1 MGIIS
6 TQGFTFRLIAN
17 GVELDL
23 FADEDYLISD
33 NVTGLFDVGVLPADF
48 TRQILLPGSKTNNA
62 FFEHVYDISI
72 VNPFLFATN
81 QKVPAYFDFDSVYI
95 SQGYLQLNKVNV
107 KANKFIESYEVT
119 IFGSLSSF
127 ARDLKTNFLTD
138 LSVLN
143 QFNHTSSLENITG
156 SWSGNLFSGAIVY
169 PMAEYGQRIQ
179 YTPQENFYGIDDQS
193 GSLAIQDYKPAIRV
207 KEVFDACFEQ
217 FGYTYTSSFMN
228 EGWLN
233 DVYMVCNNQL
243 RYPLYNEYNLEKYGL
258 FKMAPVSG
266 SGVGLL
272 SDGVVKDFT
281 WFNIEQNPYNSLAP
295 NLVYTLPTTS
305 SVKGTLNLNFKIT
318 NTGVGTGYPQFFLT
332 ATNQTTSTVYSSSL
346 DNYNSYFIELRQY
359 WQSIGTDTPT
369 ETYTLQTGFLTQTL
383 PAGNYK
389 FGIKYNLQFGSAGNF
404 TLTVDPDGQTKS
416 YLEVTKIMQA
426 GAGKVM
432 NIPLNMPKGTAG
444 IKLIDFL
451 TGIQKKF
458 NLVIYPDRT
467 TQNRFIVETF
477 NNWYNR
483 GERKDFN
490 KYINL
495 DNNIEFIP
503 ANNLAVNELNFGDKL
518 DGDYVSQQFSKGE
531 GREFGKTYYID
542 TTNYFSQG
550 KYEVQTTFASSPLLK
565 IAGTGISGS
574 VGGANPPATN
584 CNSYT
589 ISTNSLFGEY
599 VSWED
604 CYGGIQEAFLNQSNP
619 QITVCAKTGTAS
631 GNATIIDNGSCG

>member
-33 NVTGLFDVGVLPADF
+33 NVTGLFDIGVLPADF
-48 TRQILLPGSKTNNA
+48 TRQIVLPGSKTNNA

-81 QKVPAYFDFDSVYI
+81 QKVPAYFDFDSVYV

-138 LSVLN
+138 LSVLS
-143 QFNHTSSLENITG
+143 QFNHTSSLQNITS
-156 SWSGNLFSGAIVY
+156 SWEGNLFNGAIVY
-169 PMAEYGQRIQ
+169 PMAEYGQKIQ
-179 YTPQENFYGIDDQS
+179 YTPQDNFYGIDDTS

-228 EGWLN
+228 EGWLD

-258 FKMAPVSG
+258 FKMSVNSG
-266 SGVGLL
+266 SGMGTLIPGDVT
-272 SDGVVKDFT
+272 DFT
-281 WFNIEQNPYNSLAP
+281 WYNIEQNPYNSLSSD
-295 NLVYTLPTTS
+295 LVYTLPTTS
-305 SVKGTLNLNFKIT
+305 SIKGTLNLNFKLDPFAA
-318 NTGVGTGYPQFFLT
+318 GTGTPEFFLT
-332 ATNQTTSTVYSSSL
+332 ATNQTTTTTYSSSL
-346 DNYNSYFIELRQY
+346 SNYNTYFEQLRQY
-359 WQSIGTDTPT
+359 WISTSNTTPD
-369 ETYTLQTGFLTQTL
+369 EKFTLQTGFITQVL

-389 FGIKYNLQFGSAGNF
+389 FGIKYNRLYASNFGV
-404 TLTVDPDGQTKS
+404 LVDPDNELKS
-416 YLEVTKIMQA
+416 YLEVTKLMQA

-495 DNNIEFIP
+495 DENIEVIP

-531 GREFGKTYYID
+531 GREFAKTYYID

-574 VGGANPPATN
+574 VGGVNPPASN

-589 ISTNSLFGEY
+589 ITTNSLFGGY
-599 VSWED
+599 VSYED
-604 CYGGIQEAFLNQSNP
+604 CYGGIQEYWLDQNNP
-619 QITVCAKTGTAS
+619 QITVCAKTGTVS
-631 GNATIIDNGSCG
+631 GDATITDNGNCG

>member
-48 TRQILLPGSKTNNA
+48 TRQIVLPGSKTNNA

-72 VNPFLFATN
+72 QNPFLFATN

-138 LSVLN
+138 LSVLS
-143 QFNHTSSLENITG
+143 QFNHTSSLQNITS
-156 SWSGNLFSGAIVY
+156 SWEGNLFNGAIVY
-169 PMAEYGQRIQ
+169 PMAEYGQKIQ
-179 YTPQENFYGIDDQS
+179 YTPQDNFYGIDDTS

-228 EGWLN
+228 EGWLD

-258 FKMAPVSG
+258 FKMSTNSG
-266 SGVGLL
+266 SAVGTLIPG
-272 SDGVVKDFT
+272 DVTDFN
-281 WFNIEQNPYNSLAP
+281 WYNIEQNPYGSLAP
-295 NLVYTLPTTS
+295 NLVYTLPIS
-305 SVKGTLNLNFKIT
+305 SSIKGILNLNFKLDPFAA
-318 NTGVGTGYPQFFLT
+318 GTGTPEFFLT
-332 ATNQTTSTVYSSSL
+332 ATNQTTSTTYSSSL
-346 DNYNSYFIELRQY
+346 SNYNTYFEQLRQY
-359 WQSIGTDTPT
+359 WISTGTSTP
-369 ETYTLQTGFLTQTL
+369 EEKFTLQTGFTTQVL
-383 PAGNYK
+383 PAGDYK
-389 FGIKYNLQFGSAGNF
+389 FGIKYNRLYASNFGV
-404 TLTVDPDGQTKS
+404 LVDPDNELKS
-416 YLEVTKIMQA
+416 FLQVTKIMQA
-426 GAGKVM
+426 GAGLVM
-432 NIPLNMPKGTAG
+432 NIPLNMPKGTSG

-495 DNNIEFIP
+495 DENIEVIP

-518 DGDYVSQQFSKGE
+518 DGDYISQQFSKGE

-574 VGGANPPATN
+574 VSGANPPASN

-599 VSWED
+599 VSYED
-604 CYGGIQEAFLNQSNP
+604 CYGGVTEVWLDQNNP
-619 QITVCAKTGTAS
+619 QVTVCAKTGTVS
-631 GNATIIDNGSCG
+631 GNATITDNGNCG

>member
-17 GVELDL
+17 GTELDL

-33 NVTGLFDVGVLPADF
+33 NVTGLFDIGVLPADF
-48 TRQILLPGSKTNNA
+48 TRQIMLPGSKTNNA

-81 QKVPAYFDFDSVYI
+81 QKVPAYFDFDSVYV

-143 QFNHTSSLENITG
+143 QFNHTSSLQNITS
-156 SWSGNLFSGAIVY
+156 SWEGNLFSGAIVY

-179 YTPQENFYGIDDQS
+179 YTPQDNFYGIDDLS

-228 EGWLN
+228 EGWLD

-243 RYPLYNEYNLEKYGL
+243 RYPLYTEYNLEKYGL
-258 FKMAPVSG
+258 FKMSVNSG
-266 SGVGLL
+266 SGM
-272 SDGVVKDFT
+272 GVLIPGDVTDFT
-281 WFNIEQNPYNSLAP
+281 WYNIEQNPYNSLSP
-295 NLVYTLPTTS
+295 SLVYTLPVTS
-305 SVKGTLNLNFKIT
+305 SIKGTLNLNFQLQNISA
-318 NTGVGTGYPQFFLT
+318 GTGIPQFFLT
-332 ATNQTTSTVYSSSL
+332 ATNQTTTTTYSSSL
-346 DNYNSYFIELRQY
+346 DNYNQTFESLRTY
-359 WQSIGTDTPT
+359 WQSIGNNTPT
-369 ETYTLQTGFLTQTL
+369 EKFTLQTGFTTQVL

-389 FGIKYNLQFGSAGNF
+389 FGIKYNRLYASNFGV
-404 TLTVDPDGQTKS
+404 LVDPDNELKS
-416 YLEVTKIMQA
+416 YLEMTKVMQA

-495 DNNIEFIP
+495 DENIEVIP

-531 GREFGKTYYID
+531 GREFAKTYYID

-565 IAGTGISGS
+565 ITGTGISGS
-574 VGGANPPATN
+574 VGGANPPASN

-604 CYGGIQEAFLNQSNP
+604 CYSGYQEQWLDQYNP
-619 QITVCAKTGTAS
+619 VITVCAKTGTAS
-631 GNATIIDNGSCG
+631 GNATITDNGPCG

>member
-17 GVELDL
+17 GTELDL

-156 SWSGNLFSGAIVY
+156 SWSGNLFNGAIVY

-179 YTPQENFYGIDDQS
+179 YTPQDNFYGIDDQS

-228 EGWLN
+228 EGFLN

-258 FKMAPVSG
+258 FKMSVNSG
-266 SGVGLL
+266 SGMGTLIPGDVT
-272 SDGVVKDFT
+272 DFT
-281 WFNIEQNPYNSLAP
+281 WYNIEQNPYNSLSP
-295 NLVYTLPTTS
+295 DLVYTLPTTS
-305 SVKGTLNLNFKIT
+305 SIKGTLNLNLKLDPFAS
-318 NTGVGTGYPQFFLT
+318 GSGTPEFFLT
-332 ATNQTTSTVYSSSL
+332 ATNQTTSTIYSSSL
-346 DNYNSYFIELRQY
+346 QNYNTYFEELRNY
-359 WQSIGTDTPT
+359 WLSTGTSTP
-369 ETYTLQTGFLTQTL
+369 EEKFTLQTGFLTQTL

-389 FGIKYNLQFGSAGNF
+389 FGIKYNRLYASNFGV
-404 TLTVDPDGQTKS
+404 LVDPDNELKS

-432 NIPLNMPKGTAG
+432 DIPLNMPKGTAG

-458 NLVIYPDRT
+458 NLVIYPDKT

-495 DNNIEFIP
+495 DENIEVIS

-584 CNSYT
+584 CTSYT
-589 ISTNSLFGEY
+589 ISTNSFFGEY

-604 CYGGIQEAFLNQSNP
+604 CYGGIQEAFLNESNP
-619 QITVCAKTGTAS
+619 QITVCAKTGTVS